1 MNYIEHRGINQSAV
15 KKGEKYSQENE
26 DGYLYLTRYDVNDRN
41 DGSPMHVSP
50 GAWPN
55 EKKIPIGQKSTFS
68 FRFFSFSTG

>member
-1 MNYIEHRGINQSAV
+1 MEKS
-15 KKGEKYSQENE
+15 KGK
-26 DGYLYLTRYDVNDRN
+26 DGRYGA
-41 DGSPMHVSP
+41 DGVEYRPETLALAASHVSL